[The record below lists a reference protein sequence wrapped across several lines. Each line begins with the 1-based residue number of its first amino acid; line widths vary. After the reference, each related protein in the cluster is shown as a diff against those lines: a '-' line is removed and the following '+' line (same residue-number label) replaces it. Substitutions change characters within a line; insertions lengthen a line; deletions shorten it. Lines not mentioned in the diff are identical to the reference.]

1 MGGFTWLGVDEFNTL
16 STLNVKVNLSSW
28 PPYEDI
34 LSSEVRWNHGEINRQ
49 TTGWNSMVKKQKQAY
64 HQKHKTNPK
73 TLQCN
78 F

>member
-1 MGGFTWLGVDEFNTL
+1 MGGLTWLGLDEFNTL

-49 TTGWNSMVKKQKQAY
+49 TTGWNSMVKNKNKPTT
-64 HQKHKTNPK
+64 KKTK
-73 TLQCN
+73 T
-78 F
+78 